1 LDNFG
6 TNSFCDQK
14 YILKIQYVFMFNKK
28 QRFLFK
34 CNECAMIVAIEL
46 EDEEDLERVVE
57 NKFVLDCPC
66 GGKSCVLR
74 D

>member
-1 LDNFG
+1 
-6 TNSFCDQK
+6 
-14 YILKIQYVFMFNKK
+14 MFDKK

-46 EDEEDLERVVE
+46 ENEEDLIKVHEDLFILE
-57 NKFVLDCPC
+57 CPC
-66 GGKSCVLR
+66 GGKSHVLR

>member
-1 LDNFG
+1 
-6 TNSFCDQK
+6 
-14 YILKIQYVFMFNKK
+14 MFNKK

-46 EDEEDLERVVE
+46 EDEEDLEKVVE
-57 NKFVLDCPC
+57 NKFVLECPC